1 MKRYETPF
9 VETVKCPLIDVLTA
23 SGEISGG
30 GTTIPTVDG
39 DTDLGID
46 IF

>member
-1 MKRYETPF
+1 MKQYETPF
-9 VETVKCPLIDVLTA
+9 LETVNCPLIDVLST
-23 SGEISGG
+23 SGEISG

>member
-1 MKRYETPF
+1 MKQYETPF
-9 VETVKCPLIDVLTA
+9 LETVKCSLMDVLGT
-23 SGEISGG
+23 SGG
-30 GTTIPTVDG
+30 ETIPTVDG